1 MKFDKLSTTVTRNVF
16 GPLALAATLVM
27 IPVASHAADGTVTPA
42 FSEAIPNVAGKSLIA
57 VVVDYPPGGKTPA
70 HHHAKSA
77 FITGY
82 VLSGTIRSQVDN
94 GKVRDYKAGEHFT
107 EQPGAHH
114 RVSENPSTTEPAKL
128 LAIFVVD
135 SNDKNLTTIDSK

>member
-1 MKFDKLSTTVTRNVF
+1 MIVAPGFIDPHTHMEAALTAADPKRRLIPMFLTQGVTTAFVGNDGGGLADV
-16 GPLALAATLVM
+16 GPLLASWRTR
-27 IPVASHAADGTVTPA
+27 PVGINYAS
-42 FSEAIPNVAGKSLIA
+42 
-57 VVVDYPPGGKTPA
+57 Y
-70 HHHAKSA
+70 
-77 FITGY
+77 TGF
-82 VLSGTIRSQVDN
+82 GTIRSQVDD

-135 SNDKNLTTIDSK
+135 SNDKNLTTIDAK